1 MAKYFRYFPKT
12 IYNLDGSNSLD
23 TVTNLT
29 ASFSFDKSLA
39 ENSVAYY
46 QYTVPDGETPEIV
59 ANKFYGGSEKHWI
72 ILKMNNIF
80 DVKTDWPIEQR
91 VLNEV
96 IRSKYADSWITE
108 TFEMTDEAGNLFVT
122 EAISTITSLN
132 VVNDGSGYANGNI
145 IQVQGGTVF
154 GVKAN
159 ATVTTDGTG
168 NVVSLSI
175 ATANVGSYLILPSG
189 TVATSSITGAGTGL
203 TVSVNASVTNDEQ
216 LIFET
221 GRERDGLEWA
231 ILNNHSF
238 YKIETRLF
246 PANGDKTIQKIQI
259 TEEDYNSLVEESA
272 NYTLSDGNILTVST
286 TKTRMSFY
294 DYEVEKND
302 IKRRIKIL
310 KSEYVP
316 AVDQDFVRVISNVWW
331 DNFTINTIYH

>member
-12 IYNLDGSNSLD
+12 IYSLNGSNSLD

-29 ASFSFDKSLA
+29 ASFSFDESLT
-39 ENSVAYY
+39 ENSISYY

-59 ANKFYGGSEKHWI
+59 ANKFYGSSEKHWI
-72 ILKMNNIF
+72 VLKMNNIF
-80 DVKTDWPIEQR
+80 DVKTDWPLEQR
-91 VLNEV
+91 ILNET
-96 IRSKYADSWITE
+96 IRSKYANNWITE
-108 TFEMTDEAGNLFVT
+108 TFEITDEEGNLFVT

-154 GVKAN
+154 GGKAN

-189 TVATSSITGAGTGL
+189 TVSTSNITGAGTGL
-203 TVSVNASVTNDEQ
+203 TVSINTSVTNDEQ

-221 GRERDGLEWA
+221 GKERDGLQWA
-231 ILNNHSF
+231 IINNHSF

-246 PANGDKTIQKIQI
+246 PVTGEKTIDKIQI
-259 TEEDYNSLVEESA
+259 TEEEYNNVVEESA
-272 NYTLSDGNILTVST
+272 SYTLSDGNTLTISI

-294 DYEVEKND
+294 DYEVEQND
-302 IKRRIKIL
+302 AKRDIKIL
-310 KSEYVP
+310 KSDFVP
-316 AVDQDFVRVISNVWW
+316 TVDQEFVRVISNV
-331 DNFTINTIYH
+331 

>member
-12 IYNLDGSNSLD
+12 IYTLNGSNSLD
-23 TVTNLT
+23 TITNLT
-29 ASFSFDKSLA
+29 ASFSFDESLL
-39 ENSVAYY
+39 ENSISYY
-46 QYTVPDGETPEIV
+46 QYTIPDGETPEIV
-59 ANKFYGGSEKHWI
+59 ANKFYGGPEKHWI
-72 ILKMNNIF
+72 ILKMNKIF

-108 TFEMTDEAGNLFVT
+108 TFEMADEEGNLFVT

-154 GVKAN
+154 GTKAN

-189 TVATSSITGAGTGL
+189 TVATSNITGAGTGL
-203 TVSVNASVTNDEQ
+203 TVSVSASVTNDEQ

-259 TEEDYNSLVEESA
+259 TEEDYNNLVEESA
-272 NYTLSDGNILTVST
+272 NYTLSDGNILTVSI

-316 AVDQDFVRVISNVWW
+316 AVDQDFVRVISNV
-331 DNFTINTIYH
+331 

>member
-12 IYNLDGSNSLD
+12 IYSLNGSNSLD

-29 ASFSFDKSLA
+29 ASFSFDENLT
-39 ENSVAYY
+39 ENSISYY
-46 QYTVPDGETPEIV
+46 NYTVPDGETPEIV
-59 ANKFYGGSEKHWI
+59 ANKFYGASEKHWI

-80 DVKTDWPIEQR
+80 DVKTDWPLEQR

-96 IRSKYADSWITE
+96 IRSKYANNWITE
-108 TFEMTDEAGNLFVT
+108 TFEMADEEGNLFVT
-122 EAISTITSLN
+122 EAVSTITSLN

-154 GVKAN
+154 GAKAN
-159 ATVTTDGTG
+159 ATVTTDGKG

-189 TVATSSITGAGTGL
+189 TVATSNITGAGTGL

-221 GRERDGLEWA
+221 GKERDGLQWA
-231 ILNNHSF
+231 IANNHSF

-246 PANGDKTIQKIQI
+246 SITGEKTVQKIQI
-259 TEEDYNSLVEESA
+259 TEEDYNSLMEQTD
-272 NYTLSDGNILTVST
+272 NYTLTDGNVLTVT
-286 TKTRMSFY
+286 ITKTRMSFY
-294 DYEVEKND
+294 DYEIEQND
-302 IKRRIKIL
+302 AKRNIKIL
-310 KSEYVP
+310 KSDFVP
-316 AVDQDFVRVISNVWW
+316 TVDQEFVRVISNV
-331 DNFTINTIYH
+331 

>member
-1 MAKYFRYFPKT
+1 M
-12 IYNLDGSNSLD
+12 
-23 TVTNLT
+23 
-29 ASFSFDKSLA
+29 
-39 ENSVAYY
+39 
-46 QYTVPDGETPEIV
+46 
-59 ANKFYGGSEKHWI
+59 
-72 ILKMNNIF
+72 
-80 DVKTDWPIEQR
+80 
-91 VLNEV
+91 NEV
-96 IRSKYADSWITE
+96 IRAKYADSWITE
-108 TFEMTDEAGNLFVT
+108 TFEMADEEGNLFVT

-154 GVKAN
+154 GAKAN

-189 TVATSSITGAGTGL
+189 TVATSNITGAGTGL

-246 PANGDKTIQKIQI
+246 PVTGEKTVDKLQI
-259 TEEDYNSLVEESA
+259 TEEDYNNLVEESA
-272 NYTLSDGNILTVST
+272 SYTLSDGNTLTVSI

-294 DYEVEKND
+294 DYEVEEND
-302 IKRRIKIL
+302 AKRIIKIL
-310 KSEYVP
+310 KNEFVST
-316 AVDQDFVRVISNVWW
+316 VDQEFIGVISNV
-331 DNFTINTIYH
+331 

>member
-12 IYNLDGSNSLD
+12 IYSLNGSNSLD

-29 ASFSFDKSLA
+29 ASFSFDESLT
-39 ENSVAYY
+39 ENSISYY

-59 ANKFYGGSEKHWI
+59 ANKFYGSSEKHWI
-72 ILKMNNIF
+72 VLKMNNIF
-80 DVKTDWPIEQR
+80 DVKTDWPLEQR
-91 VLNEV
+91 VLDET
-96 IRSKYADSWITE
+96 IRSKYANNWITE
-108 TFEMTDEAGNLFVT
+108 TFEMTDEEGNLFVT

-154 GVKAN
+154 GAKAN
-159 ATVTTDGTG
+159 ATVTTNGTG

-175 ATANVGSYLILPSG
+175 DTANVGSYLILPSG
-189 TVATSSITGAGTGL
+189 TVSTSNITGAGTGL
-203 TVSVNASVTNDEQ
+203 TVSINTSVTNDEQ

-221 GRERDGLEWA
+221 GKERDGLQWA
-231 ILNNHSF
+231 IINNHSF

-246 PANGDKTIQKIQI
+246 PVTGEKTIDKIQI

-272 NYTLSDGNILTVST
+272 NYTLSDGNTLTVSI

-294 DYEVEKND
+294 DYEVEQND
-302 IKRRIKIL
+302 AKRDIKIL
-310 KSEYVP
+310 KSDFVP
-316 AVDQDFVRVISNVWW
+316 TVDQEFVRVISNV
-331 DNFTINTIYH
+331 